1 MSDPSCPISG
11 NGPSKL
17 LFIRLMVLRLG
28 KFLRESKSI
37 VPLSPMFSSFRPQIL
52 PWLQRTPSQLDC
64 SSAVHG
70 EVEAFQVGNRA
81 ELFCKKSLNF
91 RRDSESDEEEEEE
104 EEAKTIMKKKRRK
117 RRLNGFVL
125 KIIMV

>member
-1 MSDPSCPISG
+1 M
-11 NGPSKL
+11 
-17 LFIRLMVLRLG
+17 
-28 KFLRESKSI
+28 
-37 VPLSPMFSSFRPQIL
+37 

-64 SSAVHG
+64 SLAVHG

-81 ELFCKKSLNF
+81 ELFCKESLNF

-104 EEAKTIMKKKRRK
+104 EAKTIMKKKRRK
-117 RRLNGFVL
+117 IRLNGFVL